1 MAKEI
6 LQTNDVVFS
15 HRPRF
20 AAAVQMCFNCADM
33 AFAPYGP
40 MWKFMRQLC
49 ATELFNTK
57 RLSSLRNVREEEAR
71 GASRAVLEI
80 GNNGKEP
87 VELRPILLAASNNIA
102 CRMCMGKKLG
112 EISSTTKGSEADQRQ
127 DLLSLVEELRRLLA
141 VFYIGD
147 FIPWLWW
154 LDPYGNLRS
163 MKATGRK
170 ARSFMQEIIDHR
182 RQEMKGRAAQ
192 HSGPEDML
200 DVMIAAAD
208 DPNAKLRVSDENIM
222 GLILDLFAGGSDT
235 SSATVEWALADLI
248 NNQKAMVKLQAEL
261 DTVVGKCR
269 LVTESDIE
277 NLPYLSC
284 ILKESMRLHPSVPLL
299 IPHESVEACQIG
311 DYKIP
316 AKTRA
321 YVNTW
326 AIGRDPSVWERPLD
340 FWPERFDG
348 NNLDLR
354 GKQFELLPFG
364 SGRRGCPGW
373 SMGLLNVHIML
384 ATLVQGYTW
393 STSLASVSQT
403 IQQTVDMSE
412 KFGLAVHM
420 KKPLTVYAIP
430 RLPLNLY

>member
-1 MAKEI
+1 
-6 LQTNDVVFS
+6 
-15 HRPRF
+15 
-20 AAAVQMCFNCADM
+20 
-33 AFAPYGP
+33 
-40 MWKFMRQLC
+40 
-49 ATELFNTK
+49 
-57 RLSSLRNVREEEAR
+57 
-71 GASRAVLEI
+71 
-80 GNNGKEP
+80 
-87 VELRPILLAASNNIA
+87 
-102 CRMCMGKKLG
+102 
-112 EISSTTKGSEADQRQ
+112 
-127 DLLSLVEELRRLLA
+127 
-141 VFYIGD
+141 
-147 FIPWLWW
+147 
-154 LDPYGNLRS
+154 
-163 MKATGRK
+163 
-170 ARSFMQEIIDHR
+170 
-182 RQEMKGRAAQ
+182 
-192 HSGPEDML
+192 
-200 DVMIAAAD
+200 
-208 DPNAKLRVSDENIM
+208 
-222 GLILDLFAGGSDT
+222 
-235 SSATVEWALADLI
+235 
-248 NNQKAMVKLQAEL
+248 MVKLQAEL